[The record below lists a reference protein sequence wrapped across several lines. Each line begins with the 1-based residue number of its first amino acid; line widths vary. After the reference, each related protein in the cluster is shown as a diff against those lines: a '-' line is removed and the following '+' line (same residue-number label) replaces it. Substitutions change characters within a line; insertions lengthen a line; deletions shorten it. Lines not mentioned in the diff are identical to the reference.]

1 MRKIITLSILLI
13 SFISCK
19 DSLKEFG
26 REMTTETRLE
36 IEAKAL
42 KNLCSN
48 SEVKNIIISSIKEEM
63 IVNLTMHKM
72 EGDLNFASLFLEPLQ
87 QYSETDLSETL
98 RNKMESEIRKYLNEQ
113 HTKLDPNEI
122 QIVKESISQVDNNF
136 KNING
141 TRPTAID
148 EELKTCD
155 CKGNLEL
162 QNGYDYSFEYSV
174 QETDTH
180 FFTELYGFS
189 QTHFQDLVNYMDLEK
204 KESKLSIGEKKVE
217 NIYSSKSKQDT
228 TPLEGEGFSSQ
239 VKEGIYLVN
248 VEKAYFH
255 TEPNLKSKRKSYL
268 IKGDKIRITEFHK
281 DHIFGYGSYRNGKGT
296 ESSGW
301 LKMSDLSVQQEQNFT
316 YNTIL
321 KYRNENNEPILVET
335 IPTDVEVKVNSNKV
349 SVNLGFGDIDYLV
362 DFQER
367 DLENSEIVY
376 YNCYSKEDKND
387 KYLIAL
393 RPNDISV
400 ITDSQMLIFTSK

>member
-1 MRKIITLSILLI
+1 MRKIFTLSILLI

-19 DSLKEFG
+19 DSLKEIG
-26 REMTTETRLE
+26 REITTETRLE
-36 IEAKAL
+36 IEATAL

-48 SEVKNIIISSIKEEM
+48 SEVKNIVISSIKEEM

-87 QYSETDLSETL
+87 QYSEKDLSENL

-122 QIVKESISQVDNNF
+122 ALIKESISQVDYNF

-155 CKGNLEL
+155 CKGNLEF

-174 QETDTH
+174 QETETH

-189 QTHFQDLVNYMDLEK
+189 EIYFEDLVNYMDLEK
-204 KESKLSIGEKKVE
+204 KGKKVV
-217 NIYSSKSKQDT
+217 NYSSESAKDVKS
-228 TPLEGEGFSSQ
+228 LENEKFSTQ
-239 VKEGIYLVN
+239 LEKGIYLVN
-248 VEKAYFH
+248 VEKAFFH
-255 TEPNLKSKRKSYL
+255 SEPDLESKKKSYL
-268 IKGDKIRITEFHK
+268 IKGDEIRITQFYK
-281 DHIFGYGSYRNGKGT
+281 DHIFGFGTYRNSKGK

-301 LKMSDLSVQQEQNFT
+301 LKMSDLNFQKEQNFT

-321 KYRNENNEPILVET
+321 KYRKENNEPILVET
-335 IPTDVEVKVNSNKV
+335 IPTDVEIKVNSNKV
-349 SVNLGFGDIDYLV
+349 SINLGFGDIDYMV

-367 DLENSEIVY
+367 DLDNSEIIY

-393 RPNDISV
+393 RPEDISV
-400 ITDSQMLIFTSK
+400 ITDNQMLTFTSK